1 MPSLRV
7 ADGGVHRD
15 RRDGIVGARPTDTAL
30 FARPTLLD
38 EREPAAAVA
47 DPVLGRGR
55 RRYGARRA
63 ICVRYEGTPESTP
76 LTTSN
81 HLVVVRDSGDLVGVV
96 TLEDVLH
103 RLFPWPQPSPSLGG

>member
-1 MPSLRV
+1 
-7 ADGGVHRD
+7 
-15 RRDGIVGARPTDTAL
+15 
-30 FARPTLLD
+30 
-38 EREPAAAVA
+38 
-47 DPVLGRGR
+47 
-55 RRYGARRA
+55 
-63 ICVRYEGTPESTP
+63 VRYEGTPESTP